1 MILFNSYSKLN
12 SKVTNVIVTLT
23 IQLPYNFY
31 HIRPTALFCVPFVLR
46 YPPHGKG
53 AVQMD
58 GYSGESGFSCK
69 VIVDLQRVFA
79 CLDIGN
85 EQGDG
90 WNQVYVADVAKATDS
105 FSSKVVMPMSAQSEW
120 RLDHHVTYNMYM
132 NRTRLIQRFIN
143 ILNLYML
150 HVV

>member
-1 MILFNSYSKLN
+1 
-12 SKVTNVIVTLT
+12 
-23 IQLPYNFY
+23 
-31 HIRPTALFCVPFVLR
+31 
-46 YPPHGKG
+46 
-53 AVQMD
+53 MD